1 MSDKESSDGPEGG
14 NARDEMSS
22 AIAEPSVSEIASD
35 AIVSIPSCGVVDC
48 GPSIGGSADVVEEV
62 GDEHS
67 AKLDALGP
75 IILNTDGTMG
85 RISNWTQFTETER
98 AQALRLVAARNK
110 KRKEALLRE
119 RSTSATGEEG
129 K

>member
-1 MSDKESSDGPEGG
+1 MSGEEPLIPRGSQGDCVAAEVPEG
-14 NARDEMSS
+14 DSCS
-22 AIAEPSVSEIASD
+22 
-35 AIVSIPSCGVVDC
+35 AIVSIPSCGIVDC
-48 GPSIGGSADVVEEV
+48 GPTMASAGGAM
-62 GDEHS
+62 DEAVDENCS

-85 RISNWTQFTETER
+85 RISNWSQFTETER

-110 KRKEALLRE
+110 KRKEALLLE
-119 RSTSATGEEG
+119 RASGTSTTEV